1 MLLMIS
7 VISED
12 EARDALLGGAEIL
25 DIKNPAEGSLGAQ
38 PPQIIKE
45 IKNLA
50 SGKVLISV
58 AIGDLPNL
66 PGTAALAAFGAA
78 VCGADYVKA
87 GLFGLHNEAD
97 AIALMSAIKNALRQF
112 ECSII
117 AAGYADFQRV
127 GALNPDCLPR
137 VAAAAGVQGCL
148 LDTAI
153 KDGHNIFDFINLK
166 QLRRLI
172 EEAHAAGLLFGV
184 AGALREQ
191 DLPLLREIGADV
203 AGLRTMV
210 CRNKQ
215 RSGPLDSVAVRRL
228 INSME
233 SQTV

>member
-1 MLLMIS
+1 MSGMLLMIS
-7 VISED
+7 VISAD

-38 PPQIIKE
+38 SPQIIKE

-50 SGKVLISV
+50 SGKVKISA

-87 GLFGLHNEAD
+87 GLFGLRHETE
-97 AIALMSAIKNALRQF
+97 AIALMGTVKNALRQV

-117 AAGYADFQRV
+117 AAGYADFSRA

-137 VAAAAGVQGCL
+137 VAASAGVQGCL

-153 KDGHNIFDFINLK
+153 KDGHNIFDFITLME
-166 QLRRLI
+166 LRRLI
-172 EEAHAAGLLFGV
+172 EEAHTSGLLFGV
-184 AGALREQ
+184 AGALKEQ
-191 DLPLLREIGADV
+191 DLPLLRDIGADV
-203 AGLRTMV
+203 VGLRTMV

-215 RSGPLDSVAVRRL
+215 RTEPLDSAAVRRV
-228 INSME
+228 INRIL
-233 SQTV
+233 